1 MNARGARLLHRA
13 KKTARL
19 PIITKTSQFLKSKDM
34 LRTWEDLTPL
44 QQMLLFD
51 VRATELREMAVPER
65 GRAGADFRTSPL
77 YVKQ

>member
-1 MNARGARLLHRA
+1 
-13 KKTARL
+13 
-19 PIITKTSQFLKSKDM
+19 M